1 MLFKMG
7 LTNTGYGN
15 STFIMYHER
24 RDNEFG
30 MVFSMDDL
38 NQGEHVELD
47 STHLGGA
54 TKYG

>member
-1 MLFKMG
+1 MG